1 MLPLVALALL
11 GAAGLPAGL
20 MAGCARM
27 PSQPSATFPTHRL
40 TVNMVLGAPVNPAY
54 HYFVAIDDDTDTLRG
69 PVPLIATPSTPIPPL
84 GVPIIIFDTDRPP
97 RYYCWLTANA
107 FSQYRNSVFI
117 GPPYQGRVS
126 DDGKTITYVLN
137 LDQVTSQDRAQ
148 LNLITADRLIPPN
161 DPLAPIVYDGLGPSG
176 NSFLSGLPLNVNGI
190 YSNATATVP
199 EHAGDCPIAAL
210 DIVDWSVEVS
220 IE

>member
-1 MLPLVALALL
+1 VLLLIGVASLSL
-11 GAAGLPAGL
+11 
-20 MAGCARM
+20 AGCARM
-27 PSQPSATFPTHRL
+27 PAQVNPNLPRHRL
-40 TVNMVLGAPVNPAY
+40 TVNMVLAAAVNPAY
-54 HYFVAIDDDTDTLRG
+54 HYFVAIEDDTNPLRG

-84 GVPIIIFDTDRPP
+84 GVPIIVSDTDRPP

-107 FSQYRNSVFI
+107 FSQYLNSVFI
-117 GPPYQGRVS
+117 GPPYRGQLS
-126 DDGKTITYVLN
+126 DDGKTITTVLN
-137 LDQVTSQDRAQ
+137 LDQVTAQDRVQ
-148 LNLITADRLIPPN
+148 LNLITADRLIPPD

-176 NSFLSGLPLNVNGI
+176 NSYLSALPLNVNGI

-199 EHAGDCPIAAL
+199 ERAGDCPISSL